1 MNNNSLLSFN
11 DLRMANVIRLPQFK
25 NAKGEPAH
33 SKADGSDWT
42 PADWI
47 TAITGEL
54 GEAANIVKKL
64 KRGDFSAEGSD
75 EYKVAIIKLA
85 KEIADVQI
93 YLDLL
98 AYQYRLDLG
107 KCVKIKFNEVSIRV
121 GADVFLTDSG
131 VERRIKEGDLK
142 EVTNGL
148 SLLGVKP

>member
-1 MNNNSLLSFN
+1 MTNNSLLSFN

-33 SKADGSDWT
+33 SKPDGSDWT

-64 KRGDFSAEGSD
+64 KRGDFGTKGTK
-75 EYKVAIIKLA
+75 EYNAGVFKLA

-93 YLDLL
+93 YLDIL

-107 KCVKIKFNEVSIRV
+107 KCVTMKFNETSTKVD
-121 GADVFLTDSG
+121 ADVFLTDNG
-131 VERRIKEGDLK
+131 VVRRIKDGDLPQ
-142 EVTNGL
+142 VPNGL
-148 SLLGVKP
+148 HALGVKP